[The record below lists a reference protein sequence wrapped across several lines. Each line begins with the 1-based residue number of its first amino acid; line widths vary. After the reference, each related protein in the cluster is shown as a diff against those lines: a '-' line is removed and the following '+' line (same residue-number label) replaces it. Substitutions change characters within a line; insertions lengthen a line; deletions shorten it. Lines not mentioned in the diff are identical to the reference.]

1 MVACIR
7 LAWYNQGGKVVC
19 ELTDNQYKIFK
30 AVRKYHTL
38 PKILNATGIPDYLTL
53 QEDAGAG
60 MLDFSDCEMDEKTI
74 VTLTNPAAEA
84 YEERHRYDWKELRA
98 WVTFAIAVWGALTG
112 TITLFLK

>member
-1 MVACIR
+1 M
-7 LAWYNQGGKVVC
+7 C

-38 PKILNATGIPDYLTL
+38 LKILNATGIPDYYAL
-53 QEDAGAG
+53 QEAAGAG

-84 YEERHRYDWKELRA
+84 YEERRRYDWKELRA

-112 TITLFLK
+112 TITLFL

>member
-1 MVACIR
+1 M
-7 LAWYNQGGKVVC
+7 
-19 ELTDNQYKIFK
+19 TDNQYKIFK
-30 AVRKYHTL
+30 AVRRYRTL
-38 PKILNATGIPDYLTL
+38 PEILTATGISDYLTL
-53 QEDAGAG
+53 QEDAGVG

-74 VTLTNPAAEA
+74 VPLTTPAAEA